1 MKRFSRRKIA
11 LVLACASVLG
21 GKTQAMNKPQSQK
34 TIAAVGGATDK
45 NSNKGFAN
53 WAKNHEWQLAVGIG
67 VPVVAAASILAFL
80 GVKYWGKKD
89 NGGNLNKGNNP
100 IENGDIPKDAGN
112 PKEVVKKN
120 NEIINSV
127 IDEAKGGS
135 SGYNLLNGEE
145 GEKQLRANIKKLEDL
160 VLNDKEWFSKNFVEY
175 SQNRFLVQGKKLKI
189 DIAFGYVGYKVAKDW
204 AEVNKLFSFNDKIY
218 GALNDVFSD
227 NIKLSEFFV
236 KNACSFSFGLSD
248 CSIHVSFDEEKNNLE
263 IRYNVITE
271 EKVEIC
277 TFSFNMPKGN

>member
-1 MKRFSRRKIA
+1 MKKFGRRKIA
-11 LVLACASVLG
+11 LVLACASILG

-34 TIAAVGGATDK
+34 TVAAVGEATTK
-45 NSNKGFAN
+45 NSSKGFVN
-53 WAKNHEWQLAVGIG
+53 WVKNHKLGVGIG
-67 VPVVAAASILAFL
+67 GVLTATTTAALIFL
-80 GVKYWGKKD
+80 GVRYLGKKESD
-89 NGGNLNKGNNP
+89 DDPNKGNNP

-120 NEIINSV
+120 NKIINSA

-145 GEKQLRANIKKLEDL
+145 GEKQLRANIKKLKDL

-175 SQNRFLVQGKKLKI
+175 SQNRSLVQGEKLQI
-189 DIAFGYVGYKVAKDW
+189 DMAFGYAGYKVAKDW

-227 NIKLSEFFV
+227 NIKLSGFFV

-263 IRYNVITE
+263 IRYTVITK
-271 EKVEIC
+271 EKVESC